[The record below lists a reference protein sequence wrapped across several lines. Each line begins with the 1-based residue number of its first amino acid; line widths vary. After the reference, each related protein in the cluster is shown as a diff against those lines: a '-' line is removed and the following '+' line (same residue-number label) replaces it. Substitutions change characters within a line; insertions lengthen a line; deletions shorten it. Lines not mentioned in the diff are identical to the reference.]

1 MDNFV
6 CWRCQREAHGAF
18 MLMGK
23 AAQKWLVERQH
34 EMELELA
41 ARQ

>member
-6 CWRCQREAHGAF
+6 YWRCEREGQGAF

-23 AAQKWLVERQH
+23 AAQKWL
-34 EMELELA
+34 LA
-41 ARQ
+41 HQR